1 MMAQPIYGYGPSY
14 GYYWPSYGYDDYD
27 YGPAYGF
34 ALPCEGAEPSHGFF
48 PRSFGVRCAA

>member
-27 YGPAYGF
+27 YGPAYGHAARTGAF
-34 ALPCEGAEPSHGFF
+34 GYLALASNLDMTPDA
-48 PRSFGVRCAA
+48 